1 MNKTAIEF
9 CIWNFRIEINVVNVL
24 YYNMELLTP
33 QQIEEIKKQ
42 KWFIMQHRDNCTI
55 CGKEFNKHENSYLG
69 HLYDGSYAYTCEAC
83 SKKLVDASFYT
94 NSQKKINRIPM
105 PDAKLWRY
113 MDLAKFLSLLESSSL
128 FFTRL
133 DHFED
138 PFEGS
143 LGIQE
148 NEGIWVKKEKEWRK
162 QWLGIEYKSKHENLN
177 DHELETISE
186 RKIKEYREN
195 IKNFRSSNYVS
206 CWHQSDFESEA
217 MWKLYTRDNK
227 QGIAI
232 QTTFESLYK
241 SLLDSSLYSDFGMVN
256 YVDYNEYNNVDSS
269 KMFHFFEAPWYKRK
283 SFEYEKEFRVII
295 EDNRKVPF
303 RDWDKTI
310 KVDLEL
316 LIENVYISPQADKWF
331 ADLVCDIIRNRYKLC
346 LKVSQS
352 DLNKMPFY

>member
-1 MNKTAIEF
+1 
-9 CIWNFRIEINVVNVL
+9 
-24 YYNMELLTP
+24 MELLTP